1 MKVNNG
7 QFMYIM
13 STNWWLH
20 CNKYI
25 FYNYILG

>member
-1 MKVNNG
+1 
-7 QFMYIM
+7 MYIM